1 MSNLDVVLA
10 YMDRI
15 SAGDFEGAL
24 AMTTDDL
31 RFQGPQGEQMDKE
44 ALRGMFTAVKP
55 LIVNPFN
62 QEIVGTTCEGNRVA
76 VESRASTLLANGNT
90 YSNLYHFLFEVE
102 DGRITACREYN
113 DTMAIS
119 AFGFPAS

>member
-15 SAGDFEGAL
+15 SAGDFDGAL
-24 AMTTDDL
+24 AMTADDV
-31 RFQGPQGEQMDKE
+31 RFQGPQGEKMDKD
-44 ALRGMFTAVKP
+44 ALRGVFAAVKP
-55 LIVNPFN
+55 LLINPLD

-76 VESRASTLLANGNT
+76 VESRASSLLANGNT

-113 DTMAIS
+113 NTLATS
-119 AFGFPAS
+119 AFGFPVG